1 MTGWDRRRRKDRR
14 KKEKKEKRSYPEF
27 VGRVQMTREGYAFVI
42 VDGEDDDIFVKA
54 SKTRGALNGDTV
66 RVAVTKEKT
75 DRQRKEGE
83 VLEIVERS
91 PKPFVGILHIV
102 GEQAWVLMQSR
113 VMPYDISIPIE
124 GAELPS
130 KKKKGRQEDAGTAP
144 VTGSLKRI
152 GFDLYSVTGIYETVD
167 GRRQE
172 LQARSGMKVAAV
184 VDRWDRKDPD
194 PVGHLVDVLGEPGEN
209 DTEMHAILA
218 EFALPYRFEPEVEN
232 AADGISDKITAED
245 RKSRRDFSDVL
256 TFTIDPADAKD
267 FDDALS
273 FRKLDNGNY
282 EVGVHIADVTHYV
295 TPGSVVDKEAQER
308 GTSVYL
314 VDRTV
319 PMLPEKLSNKLCSL
333 RPNEPKLCFS
343 AVFEITP
350 LAKVVSEW
358 FGRTVINSDYRFA
371 YETAQQIIEAGVKA
385 MSMELRGGTD
395 GRHGV
400 IGDPILEA
408 SPEAAEARKK
418 NAAANVES
426 AMGEGVTTGCLIP
439 DNLKEA
445 VLVLN
450 GLAAKFRKKRFA
462 SGAISFDRPEMKVEV
477 DEKGRPVRVYQKV
490 SKEANWLIEEFMLLA
505 NRSVAEFV
513 AKGCRYPSVPG
524 TGLGYLCISPEEAAK
539 AAGKSRSKTFVYR
552 VHDEPNREK
561 LEGLR
566 SFIHNFGYEMGST
579 ENGKEISRELN
590 SLFAKAKDTPEYN
603 AIEMLSLR
611 TMAKARYSTDNIGHY
626 GLAFKYYTHFTSPI
640 RRYPDMMVHRL
651 LAMYLDGA
659 ASQKKDYYEGQCK
672 HASERE
678 IVAADAERA
687 SIKYKLVEFM
697 QDKVG
702 YEFEG
707 HISGLTEWGMYV
719 EIEPTKIEGMVAL
732 RDIKSDYFEF
742 DQDRYRIVGKR
753 SKVVYNLGD
762 TVRIRVKNTNLE
774 QKLLDYELVETGNES
789 RLGKDEEYAGNAEER
804 AYVEDGVAE
813 YGSGKNARKEKIR
826 RAIKESKRKA
836 RSGKSTKSS
845 SRSSGGKSSSSK
857 RKTVK

>member
-1 MTGWDRRRRKDRR
+1 MTGWNRRRRNKDRD
-14 KKEKKEKRSYPEF
+14 KKEKKSKRILPEF
-27 VGRVQMTREGYAFVI
+27 TGRVQMTREGYAFVI
-42 VDGEDDDIFVKA
+42 VEGEDDDIFVKA
-54 SKTRGALNGDTV
+54 TKTKGALNGDIV
-66 RVAVTKEKT
+66 RVAVVKEKT

-83 VLEIVERS
+83 VLEILERS

-113 VMPYDISIPIE
+113 VMPYDISIPVV
-124 GAELPS
+124 GAQRAPEKKRGG
-130 KKKKGRQEDAGTAP
+130 KKKQQEGNTAAAESAWP
-144 VTGSLKRI
+144 VKGSLKKTGDGI
-152 GFDLYSVTGIYETVD
+152 YSVTDVYETVD
-167 GRRQE
+167 GKRQE
-172 LQARSGMKVAAV
+172 LQARPGMKVAAV

-194 PVGHLVDVLGEPGEN
+194 PVGHIVDVLGEPGEN

-232 AADGISDKITAED
+232 AADEISDKITAQD
-245 RKSRRDFSDVL
+245 RTERRDFSDVL

-350 LAKVVSEW
+350 LAKVVSQW

-371 YETAQQIIEAGVKA
+371 YETAQQIIDAGDKA
-385 MSMELRGGTD
+385 MTMELRGGTD
-395 GRHGV
+395 GRHGIV
-400 IGDPILEA
+400 GDPVLEA
-408 SPEAAEARKK
+408 SPEAAEVRKK
-418 NAAANVES
+418 TASAHAGS
-426 AMGEGVTTGCLIP
+426 AMGEGVTTGCIIP

-445 VLVLN
+445 VLILDRIASK
-450 GLAAKFRKKRFA
+450 LRKKRFA

-513 AKGCRYPSVPG
+513 AKGCKYPAVPG
-524 TGLGYLCISPEEAAK
+524 TGLGYLCISQEEAAK
-539 AAGKSRSKTFVYR
+539 AAARSRAKTFVYR
-552 VHDEPNREK
+552 IHDEPNQEK

-579 ENGKEISRELN
+579 ANGKEISRELN
-590 SLFAKAKDTPEYN
+590 TLFAAAKDTPEYN

-651 LAMYLDGA
+651 LAMYLAGA
-659 ASQKKDYYEGQCK
+659 DSQKKDYYEGQCK

-678 IVAADAERA
+678 VVAAEAERA
-687 SIKYKLVEFM
+687 SIKYKLVEYM

-702 YEFEG
+702 FEFDG

-719 EIEPTKIEGMVAL
+719 EIEPSKIEGMVAL
-732 RDIKSDYFEF
+732 RDIRSDYFEF
-742 DQDRYRIVGKR
+742 DQERYRIVGKR
-753 SKVVYNLGD
+753 SGVVYNLGD
-762 TVRIRVKNTNLE
+762 AVKVRVKNTNLE
-774 QKLLDYELVETGNES
+774 QKLLDYELVETGNED
-789 RLGKDEEYAGNAEER
+789 RLDSEASPA
-804 AYVEDGVAE
+804 VAE
-813 YGSGKNARKEKIR
+813 SGKSGNKAARKEKVRKAIR
-826 RAIKESKRKA
+826 ESKRTKA
-836 RSGKSTKSS
+836 SKSGKS
-845 SRSSGGKSSSSK
+845 SRK
-857 RKTVK
+857 RSRKQ